1 MQDSASSTS
10 DTIPRGRKH
19 HCTYAVQ
26 RNIVHKILGRVQFDQ
41 QQIAS
46 EPRYCKRLQILRVQ
60 C

>member
-10 DTIPRGRKH
+10 DTIPRGIKYN
-19 HCTYAVQ
+19 CTYPVQ
-26 RNIVHKILGRVQFDQ
+26 RNIVHRILGKVQFYQ

-46 EPRYCKRLQILRVQ
+46 QPRYCRRLQILRVQ